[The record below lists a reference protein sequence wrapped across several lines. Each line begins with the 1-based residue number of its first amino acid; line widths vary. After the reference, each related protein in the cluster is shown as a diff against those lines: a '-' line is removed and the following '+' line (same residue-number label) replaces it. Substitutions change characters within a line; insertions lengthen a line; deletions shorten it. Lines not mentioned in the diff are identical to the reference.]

1 MHMPLKARNDIHI
14 ARRLWHFSGVMV
26 IFLLYLVVPRDKA
39 MLTALTFTVP
49 VVLLDIGRL
58 YIPRLNR
65 ALTWLFKPFMRER
78 ERNRIAGLSFL
89 LAGVTTSIILYPRN
103 VVFLSL
109 LFLAVADPLA
119 SYFGIR
125 FGRDKLVG
133 DKSLQG
139 SLAAFVACFL
149 LSLGYFCVTG
159 LMHERLFIVCLL
171 SGLIGAASELAP
183 VGKLDDNFLFPV
195 LSGVLLTGLFH
206 LFGGL

>member
-1 MHMPLKARNDIHI
+1 MSLKARNDIHL
-14 ARRLWHFSGVMV
+14 ARRVWHFSGVMV
-26 IFLLYLVVPRDKA
+26 IFVLYALIPSDRARITALVLSVPFIVLDVLRLYVPR
-39 MLTALTFTVP
+39 
-49 VVLLDIGRL
+49 I
-58 YIPRLNR
+58 NR
-65 ALTWLFKPFMRER
+65 ALTWLFRPFMREN
-78 ERNRIAGLSFL
+78 ERQRLAGLSFL
-89 LAGVTTSIILYPRN
+89 LAGVSLSIWLYPRP

-139 SLAAFVACFL
+139 SMAAFAACFL
-149 LSLGYFCVTG
+149 LSLLYFSVMD
-159 LMHERLFIVCLL
+159 LMRERMFIVCLI
-171 SGLIGAASELAP
+171 SGLIGACAELIP

-195 LSGVLLTGLFH
+195 VSGVLLTGVFY